1 MAAAPLLLLLPA
13 AATEAVPER
22 PRVRP
27 CGPGEKCV
35 STASF
40 QKPSQYAPPWIV
52 PETIELERAGA
63 RLGEALEALGAENVS
78 VSTGPGGV
86 AVAAT
91 ASGWGEEMLFV
102 LAEDEGIGGGAGV
115 VTFTVA
121 GAPGRRFLNPPDPPG
136 CLQRGCI
143 NGPVQRRYVE
153 ALRDR
158 LQWQNLETDE
168 DKRWV
173 QLLLH

>member
-1 MAAAPLLLLLPA
+1 MSGRPRFGVSRVSPASSMVSAAPAPA
-13 AATEAVPER
+13 ISTSDAAT
-22 PRVRP
+22 
-27 CGPGEKCV
+27 
-35 STASF
+35 
-40 QKPSQYAPPWIV
+40 PPWIV
-52 PETIELERAGA
+52 PEGTDLERAGA
-63 RLGEALEALGAENVS
+63 SLGEALEALGAENVS

-91 ASGWGEEMLFV
+91 ASGWGEEILFV

-121 GAPGRRFLNPPDPPG
+121 GAPGRFLNPPDPPG